1 MIKKLITAA
10 VLFMLLG
17 GTAIQAQSKT
27 ETAVAAAV
35 EKLRLAMTS
44 GDSIQLSQ
52 LVTDDLS
59 YGHSSGHI
67 DDKKTFVS
75 KLVSGKSDFVSIT
88 LSEQQITLHGKTAI
102 VRHKLDAVT
111 NDNNK
116 PGEVHLYV
124 LLVWVKEGGVWKL
137 CARQAV
143 KHGV

>member
-1 MIKKLITAA
+1 MIKKLITVAA
-10 VLFMLLG
+10 LFMLLG
-17 GTAIQAQSKT
+17 GTVIQAQSKT
-27 ETAVAAAV
+27 ESAVAAAV
-35 EKLRLAMTS
+35 EKLRLAMTT
-44 GDSIQLSQ
+44 GDSVQLSQ

-67 DDKKTFVS
+67 DDKKTFVN
-75 KLVSGKSDFVSIT
+75 KLASGKSDFVSIT
-88 LSEQQITLHGKTAI
+88 LSEQQIILHGKTAI
-102 VRHKLDAVT
+102 VRHKLDAIT

-143 KHGV
+143 KPV